1 MNEKT
6 IAIIRKWE
14 CEYIAIFPYELG
26 DYSPYTCMSY
36 MKIGQ
41 HGACVPDGIIA
52 KSKHTKNDKS
62 QELKDFISE
71 LESIGYDLEIRQRLP
86 SNAVEIRRKELQ
98 EMAKGDLE

>member
-6 IAIIRKWE
+6 VVIIRKWDN
-14 CEYIAIFPYELG
+14 EYIAIFPYELG

-41 HGACVPDGIIA
+41 HSACTPDWIVW
-52 KSKHTKNDKS
+52 KSKHTKNDES

-71 LESIGYDLEIRQRLP
+71 LESGGHDLEIRQRLP
-86 SNAVEIRRKELQ
+86 SDAVEIRRKNLK
-98 EMAKGDLE
+98 EMDRGK